1 MALADDL
8 AQEAMVR
15 AWSARASY
23 EMGTNF
29 RAWMYTILRNQF
41 YSTVRKN
48 SRMVAWDPEVAERVM
63 VAAPTQHHRLNVR
76 DVIDALQKL
85 PAEQRE
91 ALMLVAAD
99 GLSYEETAS
108 VMNCA
113 VGTIKSRVA
122 RGRVALAALIDGPED
137 AIDVLAQVDE
147 SRKSRQVLG
156 FAGRSG

>member
-1 MALADDL
+1 
-8 AQEAMVR
+8 
-15 AWSARASY
+15 
-23 EMGTNF
+23 MGTNF

-63 VAAPTQHHRLNVR
+63 VTGPTQHHRLNVR

-99 GLSYEETAS
+99 GLSYEETAA

-137 AIDVLAQVDE
+137 AIDVLAPVDE
-147 SRKSRQVLG
+147 SRKPRQTVGLT
-156 FAGRSG
+156 RSNA